1 MFARMPTTEPR
12 RSVSVSNQ
20 VIDDIGNR
28 EKKETKLNLGDLGK
42 VAPNYNN
49 VNEKCH
55 HY

>member
-12 RSVSVSNQ
+12 SVSVSNQ
-20 VIDDIGNR
+20 AIDDIGNR
-28 EKKETKLNLGDLGK
+28 EKKETKLNLGDLRK